1 MFYTYSHQK
10 QKLLQGTS
18 FLERALSTTLRS
30 TCFYGRDAV
39 RESRNETREKEA
51 TWHIRDV

>member
-10 QKLLQGTS
+10 QKLLQDTS

-30 TCFYGRDAV
+30 TSFFGRDAE
-39 RESRNETREKEA
+39 RESRNETREKRRYVA
-51 TWHIRDV
+51 Y